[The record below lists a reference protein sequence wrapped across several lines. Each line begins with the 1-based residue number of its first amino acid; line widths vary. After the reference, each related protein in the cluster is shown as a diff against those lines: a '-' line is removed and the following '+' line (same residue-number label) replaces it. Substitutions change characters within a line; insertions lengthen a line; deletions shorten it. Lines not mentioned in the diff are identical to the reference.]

1 MWKILSIVFSKKLK
15 PEYFMQFKNFSK
27 FNNSKPKPFFY
38 SRIKNLLTDIHYG
51 VIDHPWAKPIEV
63 TNGFLATRSTR
74 EKKRKELL
82 MIKLRR
88 LHQKYKAAKHCDSPQ
103 WPKNHVM

>member
-1 MWKILSIVFSKKLK
+1 
-15 PEYFMQFKNFSK
+15 MQFKNFSK
-27 FNNSKPKPFFY
+27 FDNSNPKPFFY

-63 TNGFLATRSTR
+63 TNEDSSMR
-74 EKKRKELL
+74 EKKRRELL

-88 LHQKYKAAKHCDSPQ
+88 LHQKYKAAKYCDSPV
-103 WPKNHVM
+103 HI

>member
-1 MWKILSIVFSKKLK
+1 
-15 PEYFMQFKNFSK
+15 MQFKNFPK
-27 FNNSKPKPFFY
+27 FNTSNPKTFFY

-63 TNGFLATRSTR
+63 TNVDYSTR

-88 LHQKYKAAKHCDSPQ
+88 LHQKYKAAKHFDSPQ
-103 WPKNHVM
+103 WPKSHIM